1 MALFGSKNNKT
12 EEKKGTTKKT
22 TTPEVKKEEKK
33 SESESMKDLYTNSD
47 SKVEGK
53 KGKKVESVKFQEAT
67 KVLVR
72 PLVTEKATNL
82 AAESK
87 YVFVVQADAN
97 KISVAK
103 SIQAIYGVK
112 PLAVN
117 VVNMKGKQVARG
129 RIKGKRKDWKK
140 AIVTLKKGETIA
152 IYEGV

>member
-1 MALFGSKNNKT
+1 
-12 EEKKGTTKKT
+12 
-22 TTPEVKKEEKK
+22 
-33 SESESMKDLYTNSD
+33 MKDLYADTAATKTES
-47 SKVEGK
+47 K
-53 KGKKVESVKFQEAT
+53 KGKKVANINFQGAS

-87 YVFVVQADAN
+87 YVFVVHADAN

-112 PLAVN
+112 PLDVN
-117 VVNMKGKQVARG
+117 MVNMKGKQVARG